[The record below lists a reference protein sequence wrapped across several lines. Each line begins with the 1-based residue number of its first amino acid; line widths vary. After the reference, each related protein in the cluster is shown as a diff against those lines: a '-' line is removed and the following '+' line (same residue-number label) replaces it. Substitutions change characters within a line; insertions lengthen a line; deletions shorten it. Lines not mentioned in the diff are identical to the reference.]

1 MREKIFLVLERHAA
15 RWAVLW
21 ALLILVLT
29 LMPVSDVP
37 RWTWADEIF
46 LDKFVHAFLFGMQC
60 VLLGLALASGRP
72 QQPRQA
78 YFAWAMLAAVG
89 YGALIELVQQAM
101 GQGRHG
107 DVLDLLADVAGA
119 LTGYAVL
126 GWHHRHRT
134 S

>member
-1 MREKIFLVLERHAA
+1 MREGIFLFLERHAA

-37 RWTWADEIF
+37 RWTWADAIF

-60 VLLGLALASGRP
+60 LLLGLALASGRP
-72 QQPRQA
+72 QQPPQA
-78 YFAWAMLAAVG
+78 LFAWAMLAAGV
-89 YGALIELVQQAM
+89 YGGLIELVQQAM

-119 LTGYAVL
+119 LAGYAVL
-126 GWHHRHRT
+126 RWHHRRGNA
-134 S
+134 